1 MGISPKQQQRTN
13 LAEEY
18 RIVQK
23 KLDMANEAL
32 KPFTEAQIREVIAEA
47 RAEREKA
54 QGQHELK

>member
-1 MGISPKQQQRTN
+1 METITEEQQRTN

-32 KPFTEAQIREVIAEA
+32 KSITEEQVREVIAK
-47 RAEREKA
+47 AEKEKA
-54 QGQHELK
+54 RG